1 MGRCQIRL
9 FLKLKHM
16 TERKNITRKSKH
28 LAFLLRHD
36 TDYAF
41 DEHGWREVRD
51 LVRNH
56 GYTKSELEEIVA
68 TNDKQRYEF
77 NTQHTKIRARQGH
90 SINVDV
96 ELKEC
101 TPPDVLYHGTATR
114 FLESIYKEG
123 IKSGLRLYV
132 HLPPTVEIAQ
142 KIGSRHGKPY
152 VLGIDCKAMVA
163 DGIKFF
169 LSNNGVWLT
178 RYVAP
183 KYLKQI

>member
-1 MGRCQIRL
+1 MS
-9 FLKLKHM
+9 
-16 TERKNITRKSKH
+16 ERKDLIRKSKH

-36 TDYAF
+36 TNYAF
-41 DEHGWREVRD
+41 DEHGWRDVRD
-51 LVRNH
+51 LLRNQ
-56 GYTKSELEEIVA
+56 GYPKAELEEIVA

-77 NTQHTKIRARQGH
+77 NPQHTKIRARQGH

-123 IKSGLRLYV
+123 IKSGSRLYV
-132 HLPPTVEIAQ
+132 HLSPTVEIAH
-142 KIGSRHGKPY
+142 KVGARHGTPY

-163 DGIKFF
+163 DGLKFY

-178 RYVAP
+178 KSVAV
-183 KYLKQI
+183 KYLIQVPLNSTKIYKDK